1 MINGCK
7 IGCCLSTLYSLFTL
21 YKLVDE
27 YVDSAICLLIIGLII
42 IIIIIFNNYYIILL
56 RVKIITTT
64 ITTTTIII
72 IITIMTDT
80 DSSNRGR

>member
-42 IIIIIFNNYYIILL
+42 IIIII
-56 RVKIITTT
+56 RVIT
-64 ITTTTIII
+64 ITAILNYICI
-72 IITIMTDT
+72 YRAPGPIVAQLLC
-80 DSSNRGR
+80 S